1 MSRYSSTDANKKNG
15 RLYYKT
21 TIYSDV
27 PLRDDDIYVI
37 TQAGDRLDNLAYEF
51 YGSPSHWWFIAKV
64 NGLSSMNVEGGLQL
78 RIPKSI
84 QNAIGT

>member
-1 MSRYSSTDANKKNG
+1 MSRYENTKSKIVNG
-15 RLYYKT
+15 RTYYKT
-21 TIYSDV
+21 TIYSEV
-27 PLRDDDIYVI
+27 PLRNDDIYII
-37 TQAGDRLDNLAYEF
+37 TQTGDRLDNLAYEF

-64 NGLSSMNVEGGLQL
+64 NGLSSMNVEAGLQL